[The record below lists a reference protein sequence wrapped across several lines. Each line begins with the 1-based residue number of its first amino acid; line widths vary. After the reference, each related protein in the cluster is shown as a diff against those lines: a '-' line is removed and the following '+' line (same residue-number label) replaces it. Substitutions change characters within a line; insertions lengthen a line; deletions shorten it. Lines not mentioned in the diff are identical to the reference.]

1 MFTEKAEQHQKYSFE
16 ILLEQKLILSL
27 QKDFKFYDNYFKC
40 KMLMRSFIKKKWNT
54 NQKIIYW

>member
-40 KMLMRSFIKKKWNT
+40 KMLLRSFIKKK
-54 NQKIIYW
+54 